1 MKKVVVLGG
10 GKVGFL
16 IADELS
22 SMADVTL
29 VDNNPAVGEQIK
41 NSGIGKF
48 QLHDLIK
55 SGFDMNQIPE
65 ADLYIGAVPGW
76 MGYRTVEALAAKSKP
91 VVDISF
97 FGEDPAPLHEL
108 YKRNNAICVLDAGV
122 APGLSNFIA
131 GHLAA
136 QSALTHFTCYVG
148 GLPFERKYPHEYVAP
163 FSPIDVIEEYT
174 RPARIVENG
183 QIVIKQPLSEP
194 ELLHFDE
201 AGELEAFNSDGLRS
215 LLYTLKIPNMKEKT
229 LRYPKHAEYMRFLQA
244 AGFFDD
250 TEIHVKNTAV
260 NKREATAAILLN
272 GWKGDN
278 TYDEYTVMRLELDQ
292 MQNGSGKK
300 IIFDIF
306 DRRDKQTGYSSMA
319 RTTGYTCCAA
329 AKLILEE
336 KISSAGLLYPE
347 ELAKGDDAIYNEVIN
362 YLTGK
367 GISIKKREELV

>member
-1 MKKVVVLGG
+1 
-10 GKVGFL
+10 
-16 IADELS
+16 
-22 SMADVTL
+22 
-29 VDNNPAVGEQIK
+29 
-41 NSGIGKF
+41 
-48 QLHDLIK
+48 
-55 SGFDMNQIPE
+55 MNQIPD

-76 MGYRTVEALAAKSKP
+76 MGYRTVEALAVKAKP

-108 YKRNNAICVLDAGV
+108 YNRNNAICILDAGV

-136 QSALTHFTCYVG
+136 QFPLTHFTCYVG

-194 ELLHFDE
+194 ELLYFDE

-250 TEIHVKNTAV
+250 EEIRLNGSAI
-260 NKREATAAILLN
+260 NKREAAAEILLN
-272 GWKGDN
+272 GWKGDSN
-278 TYDEYTVMRLELDQ
+278 YDEYTVMRLELDQ
-292 MQNGSGKK
+292 NYDGSGKK

-336 KISSAGLLYPE
+336 KISGSGLIYPE
-347 ELAKGDDAIYNEVIN
+347 ELAIRNDIIYDEVIN

-367 GISIKKREELV
+367 GISIKKREELL